1 MMCPEYHAG
10 RFGGGEIRLM
20 QLADV
25 EKVVMIEREVFLFP
39 WTKGN
44 FDDSIRAGYHC
55 FVLEQGEYMFGYS
68 VMSIAA
74 SEAHL
79 LTLGITATYQR
90 QGWGRKILQHVILT
104 ARQRAARYLFLDVRE
119 SNSVAARLYEQT
131 GFRQVGKRRG
141 YYPAMA
147 GREDSLVMKL
157 IL

>member
-1 MMCPEYHAG
+1 MICPECHAG
-10 RFGGGEIRLM
+10 RVGKAEIRLM

-44 FDDSIRAGYHC
+44 FEDSIHAGYHC
-55 FVLEQGEYMFGYS
+55 FVLERGECMFGYS
-68 VMSIAA
+68 VMSVAA

-79 LTLGITATYQR
+79 LTLGIAAIHQQ
-90 QGWGRKILQHVILT
+90 QGWGRKMLQHVILT
-104 ARQRAARYLFLDVRE
+104 ARQRDARYLFLDVRE
-119 SNSVAARLYEQT
+119 SNRVAAQLYEQT

-157 IL
+157 VL